1 MKLFD
6 TSGLDWIHFTGDE
19 RFDYPIDYWASVLTT
34 RPDGHIDILFRWE
47 PNSYCHFHRHLV
59 DTTTT
64 VLQGE
69 HHVIEIEQ
77 GKEIEHKV
85 RLAGDY
91 AHKPAGDVHMEYAG
105 PAGSLLLFNM
115 YAPDGRLFDILDA
128 NGNVLAPIATED
140 LMQQQRLAS

>member
-6 TSGLDWIHFTGDE
+6 INSLDWIHFTGGDS
-19 RFDYPIDYWASVLTT
+19 FDYPIDYWGAVLST
-34 RPDGHIDILFRWE
+34 RADGHIDILFRWE
-47 PNSYCHFHRHLV
+47 PNAYCHFHRHLV

-69 HHVIEIEQ
+69 HHVIEMEH

-105 PAGSLLLFNM
+105 PAGSLLLFNL
-115 YAPDGRLFDILDA
+115 YAPDGRLFELLDKDE
-128 NGNVLAPIATED
+128 NVIAPVSTED
-140 LMQQQRLAS
+140 IVRQSLAR